1 MRSQV
6 IRETSAGDREE
17 RIVTFDAATGLQ
29 TESVSSARNGISTQ
43 RSCKGLVLSEQNTS
57 GSVTNSY
64 DALGRVVRTEKS
76 KGNSDVF
83 EESRE
88 SIYNGVGDVIA
99 VHTRTAT
106 NEIVE
111 TYSHDAFGRR
121 TSVVNALGETIE
133 TAYDAVGNVVSV
145 SGATYPVRYE
155 YDSQGRRTALL
166 MTENGVDWIRTR
178 WTYDAATELCTS
190 KIYADGSVVTYTY
203 TPDGLLETTTYS
215 SGRWITNLYDAR
227 RQLVGMTSSD
237 GTQNTTYVRDA
248 YGRTIDE
255 SNAVVRTTLDLNN
268 EGVATG
274 ESRTDGSNTVFL
286 GRTVDGLNRL
296 SGLFVPSLGYS
307 ENFAYTEDNLISTI
321 SNEDAVVTYTYS
333 PDRRDAGHVISFAD
347 GGRFTRTVARD
358 PYRRDVVTAVTNA
371 CGASVLGLAYAHDDL
386 SRPIARNDDVFAYN
400 GRGEVSFAE
409 IAGNVETHAYDL
421 SGNSLWA
428 SFNAVTNPYTANN
441 LNQYSSIS
449 TLCAYAP
456 LRETIP
462 HYDADGNL
470 VSFGAWSYTYDAAS
484 QLVSVSSNGVLL
496 VTNQYD
502 CRRRRVKKITPNAT
516 YMFLYDDWNLIH
528 ERVDY
533 TNGMIDEFNYY
544 WGRDLS
550 GTLQGAGGVGGLL
563 YVKRNGVIYVP
574 HADANGNIL
583 RYTDT
588 AGNVVAA
595 YTYDAFGR
603 TISQSGPL
611 ADVFRHRF
619 STKYFDLETG
629 LYYYGYRFYSIAL
642 MRWLSRDPL
651 HEEGG
656 LNLYCFCINSSCS
669 KIDLFGK
676 ETMVIKH
683 LPGEEPMT
691 GWARSGCL
699 AETVYKSAK
708 QITTSYLGSGGKIRF
723 HVEIN
728 PPLVFI
734 DVYFKM
740 GVDFLFA
747 YHFEEDHISVAKRHD
762 AALWQYKYKTE
773 AINECPREAY
783 RLQHKYMDEFEKISR
798 QLKAENAAYDSPGGK
813 HIINWY
819 PGRN

>member
-1 MRSQV
+1 MIPIHRRTRFDVTRRSCRV
-6 IRETSAGDREE
+6 GDGSIYVYGSIGDRTVASVSRAMKRVERFDGDEWQTSETHAFTYDGSNIVLE
-17 RIVTFDAATGLQ
+17 RI
-29 TESVSSARNGISTQ
+29 
-43 RSCKGLVLSEQNTS
+43 
-57 GSVTNSY
+57 
-64 DALGRVVRTEKS
+64 
-76 KGNSDVF
+76 
-83 EESRE
+83 
-88 SIYNGVGDVIA
+88 
-99 VHTRTAT
+99 
-106 NEIVE
+106 
-111 TYSHDAFGRR
+111 AF
-121 TSVVNALGETIE
+121 
-133 TAYDAVGNVVSV
+133 
-145 SGATYPVRYE
+145 
-155 YDSQGRRTALL
+155 
-166 MTENGVDWIRTR
+166 
-178 WTYDAATELCTS
+178 
-190 KIYADGSVVTYTY
+190 ADGS
-203 TPDGLLETTTYS
+203 
-215 SGRWITNLYDAR
+215 
-227 RQLVGMTSSD
+227 
-237 GTQNTTYVRDA
+237 
-248 YGRTIDE
+248 
-255 SNAVVRTTLDLNN
+255 
-268 EGVATG
+268 
-274 ESRTDGSNTVFL
+274 
-286 GRTVDGLNRL
+286 
-296 SGLFVPSLGYS
+296 
-307 ENFAYTEDNLISTI
+307 
-321 SNEDAVVTYTYS
+321 
-333 PDRRDAGHVISFAD
+333 
-347 GGRFTRTVARD
+347 TRTVE
-358 PYRRDVVTAVTNA
+358 
-371 CGASVLGLAYAHDDL
+371 C
-386 SRPIARNDDVFAYN
+386 FW
-400 GRGEVSFAE
+400 
-409 IAGNVETHAYDL
+409 GN
-421 SGNSLWA
+421 
-428 SFNAVTNPYTANN
+428 
-441 LNQYSSIS
+441 
-449 TLCAYAP
+449 
-456 LRETIP
+456 
-462 HYDADGNL
+462 
-470 VSFGAWSYTYDAAS
+470 
-484 QLVSVSSNGVLL
+484 
-496 VTNQYD
+496 
-502 CRRRRVKKITPNAT
+502 
-516 YMFLYDDWNLIH
+516 
-528 ERVDY
+528 
-533 TNGMIDEFNYY
+533 
-544 WGRDLS
+544 DLS
-550 GTLQGAGGVGGLL
+550 GTEQGAGGVGGLL

-603 TISQSGPL
+603 TISQSSPL

-669 KIDLFGK
+669 KIDPFGK

-708 QITTSYLGSGGKIRF
+708 QITTSYPGSGGKIRF

>member
-178 WTYDAATELCTS
+178 WTYDAATGLCTS

-215 SGRWITNLYDAR
+215 SGRWITNLYDTR

-248 YGRTIDE
+248 YGRTIGE

-669 KIDLFGK
+669 KIDPFGK

-708 QITTSYLGSGGKIRF
+708 QITTSYPGSGGKIRF